1 MKKENYM
8 DQIIF
13 ANFSLPLSLSLSL
26 SLSLPVF
33 LLAIKKRGCWIFLN
47 ARGYWWNIT
56 IDNKQSQSL
65 EDSRIQVKLKR
76 KSAEPLWYFAKLCAK
91 LYKIKIQM
99 WSCCWN
105 NVIKFERIFLPRVR
119 KIHFWINLINNFL
132 SRSSWIFHLFLYRSW
147 ESTLREYILLRVFE
161 IQLLQS

>member
-1 MKKENYM
+1 MLDFPERARLLMKYNDWY
-8 DQIIF
+8 
-13 ANFSLPLSLSLSL
+13 
-26 SLSLPVF
+26 
-33 LLAIKKRGCWIFLN
+33 
-47 ARGYWWNIT
+47 
-56 IDNKQSQSL
+56 KQSQSL

-132 SRSSWIFHLFLYRSW
+132 SRSSWIFHFFLYRSW